1 MVRPTPTPSAEH
13 ATAATPHT
21 SAETLLELQHELDIA
36 NDNHPAKRAT
46 RSPQQR
52 CGNPTAGPGPAQAAP
67 APGDGPQGSEPEAP
81 GAPSNAAEGDIR

>member
-1 MVRPTPTPSAEH
+1 MVRPTPTPAAEH
-13 ATAATPHT
+13 AAAATPRT

-52 CGNPTAGPGPAQAAP
+52 GGSSKTGPGPAQAAP
-67 APGDGPQGSEPEAP
+67 GDGPQRSEAEAP
-81 GAPSNAAEGDIR
+81 GAPTKAAEGDV